1 MTNKLKECDFIVYWQ
16 KHSCICLDTFGI
28 EYIPQEVLSKIKDKS
43 ITYIEFRTHSDDSIM
58 CEFYCIAFREYMVAR
73 KALLGH
79 ANLFSPNNYKK
90 LQDNVQEL

>member
-1 MTNKLKECDFIVYWQ
+1 
-16 KHSCICLDTFGI
+16 
-28 EYIPQEVLSKIKDKS
+28 
-43 ITYIEFRTHSDDSIM
+43 M

-73 KALLGH
+73 KALLDH